1 MPAVKGM
8 VMHMST
14 NLPLSQFRDC
24 GDETALKILGGNVRR
39 ERVARS
45 ISQQKLALL
54 TGLNARTICKIE
66 AGELNIRWETIQRLR
81 QAIGC
86 SLSRLVEGTG
96 KGS

>member
-1 MPAVKGM
+1 
-8 VMHMST
+8 MHMST

-54 TGLNARTICKIE
+54 TGLNARTDLQDRGRR
-66 AGELNIRWETIQRLR
+66 AQH
-81 QAIGC
+81 
-86 SLSRLVEGTG
+86 STG
-96 KGS
+96 DYPTT

>member
-1 MPAVKGM
+1 MPAVKGRA
-8 VMHMST
+8 MHMST

-24 GDETALKILGGNVRR
+24 GDEFALKILGGNVRR

-45 ISQQKLALL
+45 ISQH

-66 AGELNIRWETIQRLR
+66 AGELNIRRETIQRLR

-96 KGS
+96 KGN